1 MENKI
6 FEFKQDNDRFVN
18 EKDFGIIQKE
28 SGKEA
33 KYMAWIRFFGSGLFP
48 QQPRYVS
55 PLQVYSDKLRMY
67 QENLGGPEGTQKFLE
82 DYPDYFMIVD
92 KLTDAT
98 SGIYPDK
105 TSQELVKKNSD
116 IVTEMVIAMGTD
128 KDLRT
133 LGAVFNDEN
142 YAFSSSAQAWL
153 QTNTIPGTKDLWTGS
168 QTALENARSS
178 LVNEGW
184 NNWTKLK
191 EVVSGM
197 LLQSNPPYSPTS
209 GYGKSVL
216 DSYKEAFIEKMK
228 TDNQIWWEE
237 KQDRD
242 TNASLKNVV
251 DNLTIAANNEK
262 LWADL
267 SKQARWHS
275 IIDYLNFRF
284 YIKDKLDVRGVS
296 LTSDKAYDIR
306 NEVDNYVLNLRS
318 NDINFGKF
326 YDRYFDND
334 DFKYVRE

>member
-1 MENKI
+1 
-6 FEFKQDNDRFVN
+6 
-18 EKDFGIIQKE
+18 
-28 SGKEA
+28 
-33 KYMAWIRFFGSGLFP
+33 
-48 QQPRYVS
+48 
-55 PLQVYSDKLRMY
+55 
-67 QENLGGPEGTQKFLE
+67 
-82 DYPDYFMIVD
+82 
-92 KLTDAT
+92 
-98 SGIYPDK
+98 
-105 TSQELVKKNSD
+105 
-116 IVTEMVIAMGTD
+116 MVIAMGPD

-197 LLQSNPPYSPTS
+197 LLQNNPPYSPTS

-216 DSYKEAFIEKMK
+216 DSYKKAFIEKMK

-284 YIKDKLDVRGVS
+284 YIKDKLDVRGVP